1 MGNESDLLQYPAL
14 FRHLLERI
22 QKEHKK
28 LSKDIRSQNQDLNP
42 TSAEY
47 GGTSKT
53 RIAMVG

>member
-1 MGNESDLLQYPAL
+1 MRNESVALQNPAL
-14 FRHLLERI
+14 FRHLPERT

-28 LSKDIRSQNQDLNP
+28 LSKDTHSQNQDLNP

-47 GGTSKT
+47 EGISKT